1 MFVKPIRWL
10 TNAIVLFLLLFQP
23 FSFESRANV
32 RPEILDEKICPVDLF
47 KFENSGFRN
56 FSAKQHDPAP
66 PVFPVQ
72 PVKQSDQDEDRCIFK
87 ESFRIYADRG
97 QDPAQIGLTGI
108 FVGYPPTSESITYY
122 LPFLNILTNSR
133 SSFKIRPPPAL

>member
-66 PVFPVQ
+66 PLFPVQ

-97 QDPAQIGLTGI
+97 QDPAQISFTGVFI
-108 FVGYPPTSESITYY
+108 GYPSNSESITYRF
-122 LPFLNILTNSR
+122 PFVLISSKTG
-133 SSFKIRPPPAL
+133 SSFKTRPPPVI